1 MDRCKDILCQIFGKS
16 PISDEKDVAQNIY
29 TFRFVLFCMI
39 IYTFE
44 EILNA
49 TGIFIVDK
57 KIFVTGYIIACFFLL
72 IHIVSLLVLGLDN
85 PKTKYLSIF
94 AIICVFN
101 AASISLTYHMIIIIM
116 IPLVIAGMYT
126 SKRISVFTFVLTIF
140 SIILITYAGYFYG
153 VCDAN
158 MALLTATSIG
168 HLEKDGKFLMTQ
180 VNPNPFFT
188 IGLYFVLPR
197 CFLAVAFAYVSNSVN
212 KVIRNSQKKAVQ
224 MELKASM
231 DEMTGLYNKNRLL
244 ALLDEKVY
252 DSQNIAVIYWDVNRL
267 KYVNDNFG
275 HIAGDRLIIKVAEA
289 IRSSARKDDAAFRYG
304 GDEFV
309 MIINDGT
316 VEIVQ
321 EILKRWELAIGKAAK
336 AVIFRF
342 PHLSGMQSVKENI
355 WRMSLRKQTRICIC
369 ANIKCTRNLV
379 LEQSVK
385 NF

>member
-1 MDRCKDILCQIFGKS
+1 MNRCKDTLCQIFGKS

-57 KIFVTGYIIACFFLL
+57 KIFFTGYIIACFFLL
-72 IHIVSLLVLGLDN
+72 MHIVSLLVLGLDN

-244 ALLDEKVY
+244 ALLDEKIY

-275 HIAGDRLIIKVAEA
+275 HIAGDRLIIKVAET
-289 IRSSARKDDAAFRYG
+289 IRSSARKEDVAFRYG

-321 EILKRWELAIGKAAK
+321 EILKRWELAIEKAAEGCDFPVSASVGYAIGERKYLGDVIAEADKNMYMCKHK
-336 AVIFRF
+336 A
-342 PHLSGMQSVKENI
+342 HEELS
-355 WRMSLRKQTRICIC
+355 
-369 ANIKCTRNLV
+369 
-379 LEQSVK
+379 
-385 NF
+385 F

>member
-1 MDRCKDILCQIFGKS
+1 MNRCKDILYQIFWKS

-57 KIFVTGYIIACFFLL
+57 KIFFTGYIIACFFLL
-72 IHIVSLLVLGLDN
+72 MHIVSLLVLGLDN

-168 HLEKDGKFLMTQ
+168 HLEKDGRFLMTQ

-197 CFLAVAFAYVSNSVN
+197 CFLAIAFAYVSNSVN
-212 KVIRNSQKKAVQ
+212 KVIRNSQKKVVQ
-224 MELKASM
+224 MELKANM

-244 ALLDEKVY
+244 ALLDEKIY

-275 HIAGDRLIIKVAEA
+275 HIAGDRLITKVAEA
-289 IRSSARKDDAAFRYG
+289 IRSSARKEDAAFRYG

-321 EILKRWELAIGKAAK
+321 EILKRWESAIEKAAEVCDFPVSASVGYAIGKKECLEDVIAAADKNMYICKHK
-336 AVIFRF
+336 A
-342 PHLSGMQSVKENI
+342 HSEM
-355 WRMSLRKQTRICIC
+355 
-369 ANIKCTRNLV
+369 
-379 LEQSVK
+379 
-385 NF
+385 

>member
-180 VNPNPFFT
+180 INPNPFFT

-289 IRSSARKDDAAFRYG
+289 IRSSARKEDAAFRYG

-321 EILKRWELAIGKAAK
+321 EILKRWESAIGKAAEGCNFPVSASVGYAIGERK
-336 AVIFRF
+336 YLEDVIAEADKNMYMCK
-342 PHLSGMQSVKENI
+342 HKVHEELS
-355 WRMSLRKQTRICIC
+355 
-369 ANIKCTRNLV
+369 
-379 LEQSVK
+379 
-385 NF
+385 F